1 MTREYGA
8 LLRLGLVVPP
18 ANATVEPEMA
28 ALLPKDAAIHAARL
42 PGIVEQETGRGLDA
56 RIRGYLAALP
66 DVVRS
71 FGGMA
76 LDAICLMH
84 TGCSYVV
91 GTQGE
96 AGLREALDRAGAG
109 HAFTAAGAVEATLAA
124 LGCRRIALVLPYPEW
139 LCEAAVA
146 YWEARG
152 FTVAGVE
159 KPRDVVSIYEIAPED
174 MIEAAR
180 RLDLGAADAILLS
193 GTGPPTLRALAAPAP
208 GNGIP
213 ILSSNQCVAWQALS
227 RVAAA
232 GAALPGLS
240 PPLRD
245 LADRLAPQSG

>member
-1 MTREYGA
+1 MREYGS

-28 ALLPKDAAIHAARL
+28 ALLPKDAALYAARL
-42 PGIVEQETGRGLDA
+42 PGIVEQETGHGLDA
-56 RIRGYLAALP
+56 RIQGYLAALP

-91 GTQGE
+91 GPEGE
-96 AGLREALDRAGAG
+96 ADLRAALDLAGAA
-109 HAFTAAGAVEATLAA
+109 HAFTAAGAVEATLTA
-124 LGCRRIALVLPYPEW
+124 LGCRRIDLVLPYPEW

-159 KPRDVVSIYEIAPED
+159 KPRDVVSIYEITPED
-174 MIEAAR
+174 VIEAIQ
-180 RLDLGAADAILLS
+180 RLDLGAADAVLLS
-193 GTGPPTLRALAAPAP
+193 GTGPPTLRALAPGAT
-208 GNGIP
+208 GNGVP
-213 ILSSNQCVAWQALS
+213 ILSSNQCVAWHALN
-227 RVAAA
+227 RCAQA
-232 GAALPGLS
+232 GAEIEDLA
-240 PPLRD
+240 PPLKD
-245 LADRLAPQSG
+245 LRDRLARENR